1 MTNSI
6 KTSIIR
12 DVTLNYAFLE
22 TPHAPFG
29 GDGIFDVQVVVPK
42 KRRKELEAFGK
53 VREVDGGVAI
63 NIKRYAKDAKGK
75 AVKVDVVTA
84 DKQDFRAEYGD
95 AKCIGNGSKGAV
107 KVFQY
112 VRGEQL
118 ITRLS
123 AVQITELK
131 KYEPSTAVDFDV
143 IESASPTVEEDF

>member
-1 MTNSI
+1 MANQI

-12 DVTLNYAFLE
+12 DVTINYAFLD

-29 GDGIFDVQVVVPK
+29 GDPIFDVQIVVPK

-53 VREVDGGVAI
+53 VREVEGGVAI

-84 DKQDFRAEYGD
+84 EKADFRAEYGD

-112 VRGEQL
+112 ARGDQM

-123 AVQITELK
+123 AVQVTDLI
-131 KYEPSTAVDFDV
+131 KYEPTTAIDFDV
-143 IESASPTVEEDF
+143 IETQADEEDF

>member
-1 MTNSI
+1 MGI

-12 DVTLNYAFLE
+12 DVTLNYAFLD

-29 GDGIFDVQVVVPK
+29 GDPVFDVQIVVPK

-63 NIKRYAKDAKGK
+63 NIKRYAKDPKGN
-75 AVKVDVVTA
+75 DVTIDIVTA
-84 DKQDFRAEYGD
+84 LKEDFRAEYGD
-95 AKCIGNGSKGAV
+95 AKCIGNGSKGSV

-112 VRGEQL
+112 ERQGKM

-123 AVQITELK
+123 AVQVKDLV
-131 KYEPSTAVDFDV
+131 KYEPEPTIDFD
-143 IESASPTVEEDF
+143 SAEEEGDF

>member
-12 DVTLNYAFLE
+12 NVTFNYAFLD

-29 GDGIFDVQVVVPK
+29 GDPVYDIQVVVPK

-53 VREVDGGVAI
+53 VREVEGGVAI

-75 AVKVDVVTA
+75 AVKIDVVTA
-84 DKQDFRAEYGD
+84 EKSDFRAEYGD
-95 AKCIGNGSKGAV
+95 AKCIGNGSKGAI

-112 VRGEQL
+112 ARGEQ
-118 ITRLS
+118 IISRLS
-123 AVQITELK
+123 AVQVTELK
-131 KYEPSTAVDFDV
+131 KYEPTLAVDFD
-143 IESASPTVEEDF
+143 AVEAVGEDF

>member
-12 DVTLNYAFLE
+12 DVTINYAFLD

-29 GDGIFDVQVVVPK
+29 GDPVYDIQVVVPK

-53 VREVDGGVAI
+53 VREVEGGVAI

-75 AVKVDVVTA
+75 AVKIDVVTA
-84 DKQDFRAEYGD
+84 EKSDFRAEYGD
-95 AKCIGNGSKGAV
+95 AKCIGNGSKGAI

-112 VRGEQL
+112 ARGEQ
-118 ITRLS
+118 IISRLS
-123 AVQITELK
+123 AVQVTELK
-131 KYEPSTAVDFDV
+131 KYEPTLAVDFD
-143 IESASPTVEEDF
+143 AVEAVGEDF

>member
-1 MTNSI
+1 MTNTI

-12 DVTLNYAFLE
+12 DVTINYAFLD

-53 VREVDGGVAI
+53 VREVEGGVAI

-75 AVKVDVVTA
+75 AVKVDVVTST
-84 DKQDFRAEYGD
+84 KEDFRAEYGS
-95 AKCIGNGSKGAV
+95 ASCIGNGSKGAV

-112 VRGEQL
+112 ARGEQM

-131 KYEPSTAVDFDV
+131 KYEPTTAVDFDS
-143 IESASPTVEEDF
+143 IEASEDF

>member
-12 DVTLNYAFLE
+12 DVTFNYAFLD

-29 GDGIFDVQVVVPK
+29 GDPVFDIQVVVPK

-53 VREVDGGVAI
+53 VREVEGGVAI

-75 AVKVDVVTA
+75 AVKIDVVTA
-84 DKQDFRAEYGD
+84 EKSDFRAEYGD
-95 AKCIGNGSKGAV
+95 AKCIGNGSKGAI

-112 VRGEQL
+112 ARGEQ
-118 ITRLS
+118 IISRLS
-123 AVQITELK
+123 AVQVTELK
-131 KYEPSTAVDFDV
+131 KYEPTLAVDFD
-143 IESASPTVEEDF
+143 AVEAVGEDF

>member
-12 DVTLNYAFLE
+12 DVTFNYAFLD

-29 GDGIFDVQVVVPK
+29 GDPVYDIQVVVPK

-53 VREVDGGVAI
+53 VREVEGGVAI

-75 AVKVDVVTA
+75 AVKIDVVTA
-84 DKQDFRAEYGD
+84 EKSDFRAEYGD
-95 AKCIGNGSKGAV
+95 AKCIGNGSKGAI

-112 VRGEQL
+112 ARGEQ
-118 ITRLS
+118 IISRLS
-123 AVQITELK
+123 AVQVTELK
-131 KYEPSTAVDFDV
+131 KYEPTLAVDFD
-143 IESASPTVEEDF
+143 AVEAVGEDF

>member
-1 MTNSI
+1 MATI

-12 DVTLNYAFLE
+12 DVTLNYAFLD

-29 GDGIFDVQVVVPK
+29 GDDIFDVQIVVPK

-53 VREVDGGVAI
+53 VREVEGGVAI
-63 NIKRYAKDAKGK
+63 NVKRYAKDQKGK
-75 AVKVDVVTA
+75 KVTIDVFAKTEDNPKA
-84 DKQDFRAEYGD
+84 DFRAEYGD

-112 VRGEQL
+112 KRGDQM

-123 AVQITELK
+123 AVQVTNLI
-131 KYEPSTAVDFDV
+131 KYEPTESVDFDS
-143 IESASPTVEEDF
+143 IEASEDF

>member
-1 MTNSI
+1 MTNTI

-12 DVTLNYAFLE
+12 DVTFNYAFLD

-29 GDGIFDVQVVVPK
+29 GDPVYDIQIVVPK

-53 VREVDGGVAI
+53 VREVTGGVAI

-75 AVKVDVVTA
+75 AVKVDVVTS

-107 KVFQY
+107 KVFTY
-112 VRGEQL
+112 ARGEQV

-123 AVQITELK
+123 AVQVTELK
-131 KYEPSTAVDFDV
+131 KYEPTPTVDFDV
-143 IESASPTVEEDF
+143 IETAATEEDF